1 MDPLAEPG
9 VTQDA
14 SGHCGARVMGFCI
27 ECGLEKYALVSVR
40 ILIECKRIPLTT
52 CFLTFHGAAIHHKNL
67 HPLNGKRGG
76 R

>member
-1 MDPLAEPG
+1 
-9 VTQDA
+9 
-14 SGHCGARVMGFCI
+14 MGFCI